1 MRSRNRKRTRGQA
14 IIEYILMVIM
24 LAVTMAVVIRNSSLT
39 VYRLWTGLVRQVA
52 SGCIDCTYPDGPD
65 F

>member
-1 MRSRNRKRTRGQA
+1 MRLRTRAKGQA

-24 LAVTMAVVIRNSSLT
+24 LAVTMAVVIRNSNRT
-39 VYRLWTGLVRQVA
+39 VYQLWTGLARQVA
-52 SGCIDCTYPDGPD
+52 RGCADCTTPAGPD